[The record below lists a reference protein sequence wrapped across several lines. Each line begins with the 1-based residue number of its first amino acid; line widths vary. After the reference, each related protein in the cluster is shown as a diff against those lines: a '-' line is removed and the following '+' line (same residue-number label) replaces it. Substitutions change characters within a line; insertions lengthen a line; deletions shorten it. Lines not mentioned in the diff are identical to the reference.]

1 MVTARSSGIGNE
13 VLFKGSKHLRVYDVE
28 AFSKRLSKL
37 GLEPVVVDRHQRF
50 DRPFKHRF
58 LVLASRKN
66 VLVKTLIEAPK
77 TLMLLPCQLIS
88 WRLLAGL
95 DSALGAIGAKSS
107 SVVYLY
113 RKA

>member
-1 MVTARSSGIGNE
+1 MIILPNNE

-28 AFSKRLSKL
+28 AFSKRLVKL
-37 GLEPVVVDRHQRF
+37 GLEPVKVDRHQRF

-66 VLVKTLIEAPK
+66 VLIKTLVDACKI
-77 TLMLLPCQLIS
+77 LLFLPPQTIS

-95 DSALGAIGAKSS
+95 DSALGLFGAKSS
-107 SVVYLY
+107 SVAYLY
-113 RKA
+113 QKA